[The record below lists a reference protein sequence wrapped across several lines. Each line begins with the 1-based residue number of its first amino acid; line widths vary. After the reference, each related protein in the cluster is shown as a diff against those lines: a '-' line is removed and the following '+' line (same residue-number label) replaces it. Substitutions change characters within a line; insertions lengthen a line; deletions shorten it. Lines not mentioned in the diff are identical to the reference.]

1 MSKKSH
7 LGALAIGAIVG
18 AGMGVL
24 LAPKKGSETRE
35 TIKNKIKKNDKYELT
50 DKIKELEEEIKDFDK
65 EKIFAIAKEKAAKI
79 RDKADNLVDLA
90 VEKGNTTLEKAA
102 QDVRTSAITITKS
115 VLEKLE
121 SKK

>member
-7 LGALAIGAIVG
+7 LGALAAGAIVG